1 MRKRVVGSEVQLE
14 EGILLRRV
22 SPERPL
28 YGRLAAEGVDR
39 FADGL
44 GANVSG
50 ILYGVEMGGWELT
63 RRCTFLCVDRI
74 LHFKDYWSEMDAQ
87 NVVADASHAFGE
99 LLT

>member
-1 MRKRVVGSEVQLE
+1 MRKWVVGSEVQLE

-50 ILYGVEMGGWELT
+50 IFYGVEVGGWELT
-63 RRCTFLCVDRI
+63 RRCTFLCVDRT
-74 LHFKDYWSEMDAQ
+74 LHFKDFGQSDNVWSWATRSE
-87 NVVADASHAFGE
+87 NSLPKIAF
-99 LLT
+99 